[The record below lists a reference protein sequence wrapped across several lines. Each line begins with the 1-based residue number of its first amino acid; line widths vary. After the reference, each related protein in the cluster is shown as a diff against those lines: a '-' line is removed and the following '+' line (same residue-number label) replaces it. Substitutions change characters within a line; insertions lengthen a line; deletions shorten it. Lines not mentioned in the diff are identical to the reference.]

1 MPFRPAHSE
10 YEPPPTFHNS
20 HWTHVRTAREP
31 A

>member
-1 MPFRPAHSE
+1 MPFRPTHSE
-10 YEPPPTFHNS
+10 YEPTLTFDYS